1 MGNHAFAEKIAT
13 FRKNISQRFIVRKR
27 VFCYNYHSREKL
39 RKGVLKLMVVLTPPL
54 GWNTWNTFGLSINE
68 KLVLE
73 SAQILIESG
82 LRDAGYTY
90 VVLDDG
96 WSLRQRD
103 EHGHLV
109 PDPEK
114 FPRGIRALADD
125 LHAMGLKLGIYSCAG
140 HMTCGGYPGSNSYEF
155 EDAQTFAQW
164 HVDYLKYDYCYKP
177 QHDQGQQLYQRMAL
191 ALANCGRDILLSA
204 CSWGADETHL
214 WIKSTGAH
222 CWRSTTDI
230 ADSWESI
237 CRLAKQQKQL
247 QKYNGL
253 GCFNDMDMLVVG
265 MKGNGN
271 VGLSGCTDT
280 QYKTHFSLWAFLG
293 SPLMIGCDIRNM
305 SPETARIL
313 MNKELIAINQD
324 RGYRQP
330 FSIGG
335 SFEFVCGDTE
345 DSFAWAKIL
354 ENGDIAIGL
363 FNLSDSPRNM
373 YFTLTDLA
381 LPRFCNRKL
390 ELTDLWTGEVSH
402 TVDARY
408 AVRVD
413 GCDCRIY
420 RAKLVEC

>member
-1 MGNHAFAEKIAT
+1 MI
-13 FRKNISQRFIVRKR
+13 
-27 VFCYNYHSREKL
+27 
-39 RKGVLKLMVVLTPPL
+39 VLTPPL
-54 GWNTWNTFGLSINE
+54 GWNTWNTFGLSLNE

-73 SAQILIESG
+73 SAEAMISSG
-82 LRDAGYTY
+82 LRKAGYEY

-96 WSLRQRD
+96 WALPQRD
-103 EHGHLV
+103 ASGRLV
-109 PDPEK
+109 PDPVK
-114 FPRGIRALADD
+114 FPRGITALADD

-155 EDAQTFAQW
+155 EDAETFAQW

-177 QHDQGQQLYQRMAL
+177 QHERGDQLYQRMAM

-204 CSWGADETHL
+204 CSWGADETKD
-214 WIKSTGAH
+214 WIKSTGAS
-222 CWRSTTDI
+222 CWRSTVDI
-230 ADSWESI
+230 VDSWESI
-237 CRLAKQQKQL
+237 CHLAKQQKQL

-265 MKGNGN
+265 MNGAGN
-271 VGLSGCTDT
+271 VGLAGCSYT

-293 SPLMIGCDIRNM
+293 SPLMIGCDIRSM
-305 SPETARIL
+305 SPETAGIL

-330 FSIGG
+330 FSVGG
-335 SFEFVCGDTE
+335 SHNFMGGDTE
-345 DSFAWAKIL
+345 DSFIWARLL
-354 ENGDIAIGL
+354 ENGDVAIGF

-390 ELTDLWTGEVSH
+390 EMTELWTGEVCHS
-402 TVDARY
+402 
-408 AVRVD
+408 VD
-413 GCDCRIY
+413 GRYMTKVEAYDCRVF
-420 RAKLVEC
+420 RAKILQA